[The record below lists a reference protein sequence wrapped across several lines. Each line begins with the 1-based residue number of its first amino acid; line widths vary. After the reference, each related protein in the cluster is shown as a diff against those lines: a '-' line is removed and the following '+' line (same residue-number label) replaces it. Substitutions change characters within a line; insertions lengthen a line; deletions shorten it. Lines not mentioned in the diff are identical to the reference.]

1 VTGSEQE
8 VRALGPDILVLVE
21 RRGDPLGAGG
31 IRAFA
36 DELGIACVKS
46 AGAFGDPLVD
56 VTEQRFSVRDSHFSF
71 SHSRLPSIDCQ
82 FKNEECGKSVAP
94 SRPLISRRVA

>member
-1 VTGSEQE
+1 MTGSEQE

-21 RRGDPLGAGG
+21 RRGDSLGAGG

-36 DELGIACVKS
+36 DELGIACVES
-46 AGAFGDPLVD
+46 AGAFGDSLVD

-82 FKNEECGKSVAP
+82 FKNEEGGKLVAP
-94 SRPLISRRVA
+94 IRPLISRRVA